1 MRKGDKFYNASVQ
14 GQCGLPEQQLQV
26 RAQSPGG
33 QPQDCHQVS
42 EKRNDDIRNE
52 TNKTKTYQI
61 ETKKSVTR
69 FQRRGMMLSEMKP
82 ITLKLNPIKIKLKL
96 IRLSPQRTNRLQGS
110 SRQARHSCKKTGMWV
125 KM

>member
-42 EKRNDDIRNE
+42 EKRNDDIRN
-52 TNKTKTYQI
+52 
-61 ETKKSVTR
+61 
-69 FQRRGMMLSEMKP
+69 KP
-82 ITLKLNPIKIKLKL
+82 IKRKPIKLKL
-96 IRLSPQRTNRLQGS
+96 KLKRLPLGFREEE
-110 SRQARHSCKKTGMWV
+110 
-125 KM
+125 